1 MSSSDKSSSD
11 PSNSDPSSS
20 DSETP
25 EVPPK
30 RKKGPLSFLSG
41 SLTSLLMG
49 WISLGLSKGM
59 VTYFANRPPTF
70 SSATAVSIASALKTL
85 LIGMSFL
92 ATFSFSFVGI
102 GLFLVFLRSLFT
114 GKEADAV

>member
-1 MSSSDKSSSD
+1 MSSNDTQ
-11 PSNSDPSSS
+11 
-20 DSETP
+20 TP
-25 EVPPK
+25 EATPE

-49 WISLGLSKGM
+49 WLSLGLSKGM

-70 SSATAVSIASALKTL
+70 SSPTAQSIASALKTL
-85 LIGMSFL
+85 LIGMCFL
-92 ATFSFSFVGI
+92 ATFSFLFIGI

-114 GKEADAV
+114 GKEADVA

>member
-1 MSSSDKSSSD
+1 MSSNDTQ
-11 PSNSDPSSS
+11 
-20 DSETP
+20 TP
-25 EVPPK
+25 EATPE

-49 WISLGLSKGM
+49 WLSLGLSKGM

-70 SSATAVSIASALKTL
+70 SSPTAQSIASALKTL
-85 LIGMSFL
+85 LIGMCFL
-92 ATFSFSFVGI
+92 ATFSFLFIGI

>member
-1 MSSSDKSSSD
+1 MSSNDTQ
-11 PSNSDPSSS
+11 
-20 DSETP
+20 TP
-25 EVPPK
+25 EVPSE

-49 WISLGLSKGM
+49 WLSLGLSKGM

-70 SSATAVSIASALKTL
+70 SSPTAQSIASALKTL
-85 LIGMSFL
+85 LIGMCFL
-92 ATFSFSFVGI
+92 ATFSFLFIGI

-114 GKEADAV
+114 GKEADVA

>member
-1 MSSSDKSSSD
+1 MSSNDTQ
-11 PSNSDPSSS
+11 
-20 DSETP
+20 TP
-25 EVPPK
+25 EATPE

-49 WISLGLSKGM
+49 WLCLGLSKGM

-70 SSATAVSIASALKTL
+70 SSPTAQSIASALKTL
-85 LIGMSFL
+85 LIGMCFL
-92 ATFSFSFVGI
+92 ATFSFVFIGI

-114 GKEADAV
+114 GKEADVA

>member
-1 MSSSDKSSSD
+1 MSSNDTQ
-11 PSNSDPSSS
+11 
-20 DSETP
+20 TP
-25 EVPPK
+25 EATPE

-49 WISLGLSKGM
+49 WLSLGLSKGM

-70 SSATAVSIASALKTL
+70 SSPTAQSIASALKTL
-85 LIGMSFL
+85 LIGMCFL
-92 ATFSFSFVGI
+92 ATFSFVFIGI

>member
-1 MSSSDKSSSD
+1 MSSNDTQ
-11 PSNSDPSSS
+11 
-20 DSETP
+20 TP
-25 EVPPK
+25 EATPE

-49 WISLGLSKGM
+49 WLSLGLSKGM

-70 SSATAVSIASALKTL
+70 SSPTAQSIASALKTL
-85 LIGMSFL
+85 LIGMCFL
-92 ATFSFSFVGI
+92 ATFSFVFIGI

-114 GKEADAV
+114 GKEADVA